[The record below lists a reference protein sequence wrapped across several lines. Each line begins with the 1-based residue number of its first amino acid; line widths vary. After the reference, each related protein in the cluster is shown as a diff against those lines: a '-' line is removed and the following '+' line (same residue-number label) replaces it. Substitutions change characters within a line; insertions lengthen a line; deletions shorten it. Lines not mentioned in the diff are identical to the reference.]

1 MSDAPWEMFANRLR
15 KRAKHLAKW
24 ARREQVTCY
33 RVYDCDIP
41 ELPLV
46 VDVYDSHLHISAYA
60 REDDEKRDDA
70 WLELMRVT
78 AAAAL
83 EIPPERAVMKRRAG
97 QPGTS
102 QYGRVA
108 ESGAYF
114 TVSEGGHRFRVNLRD
129 YVDTGLF
136 LDHRVT
142 RARVGAE
149 AAGKRFLNL
158 FCYTG
163 AFTVYAA
170 AAGAVSSTSVDLS
183 KTYLEWAGENL
194 RLNSL
199 DRPEHRLVRADVMEF
214 LARGGEPYDL
224 AVLDPPTFS
233 NSKKMRAEMNLQR
246 DHVKLIRATL
256 DRLTPGGVLWFST
269 NFRRFKLDAD
279 ALGAARIEDL
289 SRATLPEDFSDPK
302 TRYCWRIVR

>member
-1 MSDAPWEMFANRLR
+1 MFANRLR
-15 KRAKHLAKW
+15 KRAKHLSKW
-24 ARREQVTCY
+24 ARREGVTCY

-46 VDVYDSHLHISAYA
+46 VDVYDSHLHVSAYA
-60 REDDEKRDDA
+60 REDDEKRDEA
-70 WLELMRVT
+70 WLELMRMT
-78 AAAAL
+78 AATAL
-83 EIPPERAVMKRRAG
+83 EVPLERVVAKRRAG
-97 QPGTS
+97 QPGVS

-114 TVSEGGHRFRVNLRD
+114 EVAEGGLRFRVNLRD

-142 RARVGAE
+142 RARVREE

-170 AAGAVSSTSVDLS
+170 AGGAASSTSVDLS
-183 KTYLEWAGENL
+183 KTYLEWAADNL
-194 RLNSL
+194 RLNKL
-199 DRPEHRLVRADVMEF
+199 ERPEHRLVRADVMEF
-214 LARGGEPYDL
+214 LARDRGEYDL

-233 NSKKMRAEMNLQR
+233 NSKKMRAELNLQR

-256 DRLTPGGVLWFST
+256 ERLTPGGVLWFST
-269 NFRRFKLDAD
+269 NFRRFKLEAD
-279 ALGAARIEDL
+279 ALGASRIEDL
-289 SRATLPEDFSDPK
+289 SRATLPPDFTDPK
-302 TRYCWRIVR
+302 TRYVWRVTR

>member
-1 MSDAPWEMFANRLR
+1 MSDSPWEMFANRLR
-15 KRAKHLAKW
+15 KRAKHLSKW
-24 ARREQVTCY
+24 ARREGVTCF

-46 VDVYDSHLHISAYA
+46 VDVYEGHLHVSAYA
-60 REDDEKRDDA
+60 RDDDEKRDDA

-78 AAAAL
+78 AATAL
-83 EIPPERAVMKRRAG
+83 EIPPERAIAKRRSG
-97 QPGTS
+97 QPGSS

-108 ESGAYF
+108 ESGEYF

-170 AAGAVSSTSVDLS
+170 AGGAVSSTSVDLS
-183 KTYLEWAGENL
+183 KTYLEWAAENL
-194 RLNSL
+194 RLNKL
-199 DRPEHRLVRADVMEF
+199 DRPEHRLLRADVMEF
-214 LARGGEPYDL
+214 LAREKNTYDL

-256 DRLTPGGVLWFST
+256 DLLSPGGVLWFST

-279 ALGAARIEDL
+279 ALGAGSLEDL
-289 SRATLPEDFSDPK
+289 SRATLPPDFGDPK
-302 TRYCWRIVR
+302 TRYCWRIVK

>member
-1 MSDAPWEMFANRLR
+1 MSGAPEEMLANRLR

-41 ELPLV
+41 EVPLAI
-46 VDVYDSHLHISAYA
+46 DVYEGRLHISAYVRA
-60 REDDEKRDDA
+60 EDPKRDDA
-70 WLELMRVT
+70 WLERMRLA

-83 EIPPERAVMKRRAG
+83 DVPPDAAIAKRRAG

-102 QYGRVA
+102 QYARV
-108 ESGAYF
+108 EDSGAFF
-114 TVSEGGHRFRVNLRD
+114 TVTEGGHRFRVNLRD

-136 LDHRVT
+136 LDHRLT
-142 RARVGAE
+142 RARVGRE

-170 AAGAVSSTSVDLS
+170 AGGAVASTSVDLS

-199 DRPEHRLVRADVMEF
+199 DRPEHALVRADVLEF
-214 LARGGEPYDL
+214 LERDDGRYEL

-233 NSKKMRAEMNLQR
+233 NSKKMRAEFDVQR

-256 DRLTPGGVLWFST
+256 NRLTPNGVLWFST

-279 ALGAARIEDL
+279 ALGASAIEDL
-289 SRATLPEDFSDPK
+289 TRATLPPDFADAR